1 MKALTVKAQEFPIA
15 GSFRISRETRTV
27 ARVVCAAI
35 TDGTVTGRGEGVPY
49 PRYGESVEGVIA
61 DIEAMADAV
70 AGGLDT
76 QGLRTAMKPGA
87 ARNAIDGALIDF
99 ACKQKG
105 VRAGELLGIGAK
117 PVTTAFTISIG
128 EPEEMAAAAG
138 KAAHRPLLKV
148 KLGMKEGDR
157 ERIAAVRAA
166 APKSTII
173 IDANEGWG
181 PDQLVANMEA
191 CAATGVG
198 LIEQPMPA
206 ASDEMLAEVA
216 HPVPICA
223 DESVHDASDL
233 AALKGRYDAINIKL
247 DKAGGLTE
255 ALEMHE
261 AARTLGFKVMIGC
274 MVGTSL
280 GMAPAIFA
288 AQGADFVDLDGPL
301 LLAKDRTPGLT
312 YDGSVVHPPEPAL
325 WG

>member
-1 MKALTVKAQEFPIA
+1 MRQLTVEAQEFPIA

-27 ARVVCAAI
+27 ARVVCATI

-49 PRYGESVEGVIA
+49 PRYGESVEGVMA

-70 AGGLDT
+70 AGGLDPD
-76 QGLRTAMKPGA
+76 GLRSAMKHGA
-87 ARNAIDGALIDF
+87 ARNAIDGALIDL
-99 ACKQKG
+99 ACKSKG
-105 VRAGELLGIGAK
+105 VRAAELLGIDAK
-117 PVTTAFTISIG
+117 PVTTAFTLSIG
-128 EPEEMAAAAG
+128 EPAEMAEAAAN
-138 KAAHRPLLKV
+138 AAHRPLLKV
-148 KLGMKEGDR
+148 KLGLKEGDR
-157 ERIAAVRAA
+157 ERIAAVRGA
-166 APKSTII
+166 APKATII

-191 CAATGVG
+191 CAAAGVS

-206 ASDEMLAEVA
+206 DADQMLAEVA

-223 DESVHDASDL
+223 DESVHDAKDL

-255 ALEMHE
+255 ALVMHE

-301 LLAKDRTPGLT
+301 LLAEDRTPGLT